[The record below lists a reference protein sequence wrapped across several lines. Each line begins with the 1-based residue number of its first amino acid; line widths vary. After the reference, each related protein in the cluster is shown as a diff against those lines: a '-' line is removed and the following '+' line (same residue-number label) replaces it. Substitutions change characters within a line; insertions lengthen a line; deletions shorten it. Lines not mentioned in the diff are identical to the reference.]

1 MVSNLNTSVNN
12 QQFINQ
18 AQTPGMQNWMMG
30 GTSNQSQASPSISNV
45 TNTINLFGNMN
56 ITQPVNQSTSSSQAT
71 ASFSLFD
78 GMTYPSS
85 SQAIPK
91 ATIQA
96 KSTQEKSG
104 LLDDFGDFQD
114 SAVQKPVDPL
124 KDDSWSAGR
133 HLFDLSNLK

>member
-1 MVSNLNTSVNN
+1 MFSNLNTSVNN

-71 ASFSLFD
+71 ASFSLFWWND
-78 GMTYPSS
+78 LSIKFPSHSKGNYPSKINS
-85 SQAIPK
+85 RKIGTSRWFWWF
-91 ATIQA
+91 
-96 KSTQEKSG
+96 S
-104 LLDDFGDFQD
+104 
-114 SAVQKPVDPL
+114 
-124 KDDSWSAGR
+124 R
-133 HLFDLSNLK
+133 